1 MPPDTQT
8 TLTFDS
14 SGATCA
20 AWLTRPPGPGPHP
33 GLVLVHGFGANHT
46 MSLEQYEQ
54 HFSRAGIATLAFDY
68 RGLGA
73 SGGFPRQ
80 RLSLRKHRQ
89 DVGAAFE
96 FLAGLPDIDASRV
109 GLWGTSLGAMHALQV
124 AAARDDVAAVVV
136 QCPIV
141 DGPAVVRV
149 LGLGAMLHLTPAV
162 LNDLGRRLL
171 GRTPHYIPIVGPAG
185 SAAAVTVPG
194 ALEGWNSTVS
204 PGGYFD
210 NRVGASD
217 VAEIA
222 ITTAVRTASRITAP
236 ALVCVSDRETLM
248 DPQRAEDVA
257 RRAPRGE
264 ARHYD
269 ADHFDVY
276 HPPLLAQLLADQTTF
291 LRKHLN
297 VDPA

>member
-14 SGATCA
+14 GGDACA
-20 AWLTRPPGPGPHP
+20 AWLTRPAGPGPHP

-46 MSLEQYEQ
+46 MSLDQYER
-54 HFSRAGIATLAFDY
+54 HFSAAGIATLAFDY

-80 RLSLRKHRQ
+80 RLSLRKHRH
-89 DVGAAFE
+89 DVEAAFE
-96 FLAGLPDIDASRV
+96 FLAGLPDIDAGRV
-109 GLWGTSLGAMHALQV
+109 GLWGTSLGAMQALCV
-124 AAARDDVAAVVV
+124 AAHRDDVAAVVV

-141 DGPAVVRV
+141 DGLAVVRQ
-149 LGLGAMLHLTPAV
+149 LGLGATARLTPPI
-162 LNDLGRRLL
+162 LRDLGRRVL

-185 SAAAVTVPG
+185 SAAAVTAPG
-194 ALEGWNSTVS
+194 ALEGWNGTVS
-204 PGGYFD
+204 PGGSFD

-222 ITTAVRTASRITAP
+222 ITSAARSASNITAP
-236 ALVCVSDRETLM
+236 TLVCVSDRENLM
-248 DPQRAEDVA
+248 NPQRALDVA

-276 HPPLLAQLLADQTTF
+276 HPPLLARLLADQTDF

-297 VDPA
+297 VENA